1 MKTILFF
8 AVVTYIM
15 CRLRQKGGC
24 LAVGAVLLLIYS
36 AYADAPDQAAR
47 WQRATISPRET
58 IALDALVARW
68 QRTESTYQ
76 AVEAMRANGVPATV
90 AFCLFYRE
98 ADSDLSCSPAQGDP
112 LTHRSR
118 NVPAGRIPG
127 KTPPYKWSD
136 AAFDAYYVVDHLD
149 QCDWH
154 DKQAALDKIESFN
167 GFGYRAHGVAAPY
180 LWSGTTVYT
189 RGKYVR
195 DGRFDPL
202 AVDRQLG
209 VAAILKRMQERGIAL
224 PF

>member
-1 MKTILFF
+1 MV
-8 AVVTYIM
+8 A
-15 CRLRQKGGC
+15 
-24 LAVGAVLLLIYS
+24 LLLMICS
-36 AYADAPDQAAR
+36 ALASAPDQATR
-47 WQRATISPRET
+47 WQNAAVSPRET
-58 IALDALVARW
+58 IALDALVSRW
-68 QRTESTYQ
+68 QRTASTYQ
-76 AVEAMRANGVPATV
+76 AVQAMRTDGIPAVV

-98 ADSDLSCSPAQGDP
+98 ADNDLSCSPAQGDP

-127 KTPPYKWSD
+127 KPAPYKWID
-136 AAFDAYYVVDHLD
+136 AACDAYYVVDRLD
-149 QCDWH
+149 LCNWH

-167 GFGYRAHGVAAPY
+167 GYGYRAHNVAAPY
-180 LWSGTTVYT
+180 LWSGTSLYT

-195 DGRFDPL
+195 DGRFDAL